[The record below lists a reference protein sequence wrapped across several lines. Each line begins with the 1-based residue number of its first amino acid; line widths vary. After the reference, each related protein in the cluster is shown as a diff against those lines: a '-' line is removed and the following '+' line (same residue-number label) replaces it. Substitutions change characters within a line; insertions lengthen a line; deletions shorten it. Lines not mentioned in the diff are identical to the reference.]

1 MYAAGW
7 AGGGVTDLGGR
18 CRPKLPRVQRAWRRV
33 RRAAPCSMAEKL
45 PSHAGARGAN
55 TRGARQ
61 PLSMGRARHGRQG
74 AQGWGRA
81 PVVGGHAALGGRARG
96 ERGAMRGGQL
106 GGQRALRARGLAPLR
121 LQPRDRPRVR
131 SRRAGQRLASRT
143 ARTASRFG
151 PDAHMSILPAL
162 PEPAAVPRVLVHSRP
177 QRDLAAAAR
186 AGRAVGTL
194 QRAG

>member
-18 CRPKLPRVQRAWRRV
+18 CRLKLPRVQRAWRRV
-33 RRAAPCSMAEKL
+33 RKAAPCSMAEKL
-45 PSHAGARGAN
+45 PSHAGARGA
-55 TRGARQ
+55 TREAHANHFQWGAPATANRA
-61 PLSMGRARHGRQG
+61 PRAGGRAS
-74 AQGWGRA
+74 
-81 PVVGGHAALGGRARG
+81 VVGGHAALGGRARG